1 MAITLETNGL
11 SYEILTPISVLQ
23 RIKENQ
29 DSDGNIR
36 LITYHY
42 YQMTPSSGVPVLV
55 GFLNEIERDFFLEFI
70 KVSGIGPRA
79 AVKALN
85 KAIGEIAQAID
96 RGDTKY
102 LKSLPGIGE
111 QKAKEIVA
119 KLQGK
124 MGKFTLMHDR
134 VVLVARRRQSRDI
147 EEEALHIL
155 LQLQYKKAEAE
166 EMIKK
171 AFERS
176 PKLGTSEELLNE
188 IYKQRKDIIKMD
200 EQIQNYKSA
209 IEAILFVSEKPV
221 VLDQL
226 KEVFPELKPSQIHD
240 LIKQL
245 QEEYVNREAGMVV
258 VEIAGGFQMLSNS
271 HAAAYIREFYKTKT
285 KEKLSKPALE
295 SLAIIAYKQPVGR
308 AEVEVIRG
316 VNSDG
321 TIAHLLNKGLI
332 KITGRKEVPGRPFLY
347 GTTKEFLEYFGLK
360 SLEDL
365 PKIEEFTQLGVDM
378 PKAESLPVEEAIA
391 DGNRIRT
398 GS

>member
-1 MAITLETNGL
+1 
-11 SYEILTPISVLQ
+11 
-23 RIKENQ
+23 
-29 DSDGNIR
+29 
-36 LITYHY
+36 
-42 YQMTPSSGVPVLV
+42 
-55 GFLNEIERDFFLEFI
+55 
-70 KVSGIGPRA
+70 
-79 AVKALN
+79 
-85 KAIGEIAQAID
+85 
-96 RGDTKY
+96 
-102 LKSLPGIGE
+102 
-111 QKAKEIVA
+111 
-119 KLQGK
+119 
-124 MGKFTLMHDR
+124 
-134 VVLVARRRQSRDI
+134 
-147 EEEALHIL
+147 
-155 LQLQYKKAEAE
+155 
-166 EMIKK
+166 
-171 AFERS
+171 
-176 PKLGTSEELLNE
+176 
-188 IYKQRKDIIKMD
+188 MD
-200 EQIQNYKSA
+200 EQLQNYKSG

-221 VLDQL
+221 TLDQL

-258 VEIAGGFQMLSNS
+258 VEIACGFQMLSNS

-365 PKIEEFTQLGVDM
+365 PKIEEFTQLGVDK
-378 PKAESLPVEEAIA
+378 PKAENVQVEETIQIEEALPA
-391 DGNRIRT
+391 PDAQSVAEQMQEQTASQESSGQSRT
-398 GS
+398 MNE